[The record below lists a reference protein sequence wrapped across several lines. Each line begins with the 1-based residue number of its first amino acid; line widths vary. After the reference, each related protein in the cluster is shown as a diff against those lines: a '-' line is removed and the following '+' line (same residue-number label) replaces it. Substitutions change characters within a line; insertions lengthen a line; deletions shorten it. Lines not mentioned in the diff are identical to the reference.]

1 MSNDKAEKNHHRVL
15 ENNNSSFDACFVLDY
30 VRLDVMHLDFH
41 VLLNPTWGLEDNK
54 KKEGIYIIVWA
65 WKLGPTKVCI

>member
-15 ENNNSSFDACFVLDY
+15 KNNNSSFDACFVLDY

-41 VLLNPTWGLEDNK
+41 VLLNPT
-54 KKEGIYIIVWA
+54 
-65 WKLGPTKVCI
+65 

>member
-1 MSNDKAEKNHHRVL
+1 
-15 ENNNSSFDACFVLDY
+15 LDY